1 MNKRYQKKKLNKIV
15 CKVTH
20 LNKGN
25 NKSYRIT
32 CQSRASNKRDC
43 KDISNIVVKKILQT
57 VRVKGHRFDIRS
69 LQAKRDSIQ
78 IFGFDGKNVKPVRT
92 DFRGRVEVVQPRPFP
107 SRIFHEEKFLNII
120 TQDDWVVLK
129 HQNTSTQVTYSYAI
143 VNKGNYPAIV
153 RVEVSPNSI
162 DFATDR
168 EEDVHAHS
176 TIVMVPTRFLR
187 YTRISVRSKQPGNQT
202 TLDIY
207 FQSQSIG

>member
-1 MNKRYQKKKLNKIV
+1 MRKRYPKKKLSKIV
-15 CKVTH
+15 CKVTP
-20 LNKGN
+20 LKKGN

-32 CQSRASNKRDC
+32 CKSRAINKRDC

-107 SRIFHEEKFLNII
+107 SRVFHEEKFLNV
-120 TQDDWVVLK
+120 TTHDDWIVIK
-129 HQNTSTQVTYSYAI
+129 PQNTATQVTYSYAI

-162 DFATDR
+162 DFAIDR
-168 EEDVHAHS
+168 EDDVNPH
-176 TIVMVPTRFLR
+176 TTLVMVPTRFLR
-187 YTRISVRSKQPGNQT
+187 YTRVSVRSKQPVNQT